1 MSALS
6 EQQIEAMRSS
16 LEGLAVGD
24 AFGDRVFFE
33 FHSVNVLELP
43 LEKRPLPIG
52 FWTYTDDTQM
62 ALSIVE
68 VLCKQ
73 GQIDQAALA
82 ASFGEHFDPT
92 RGYGPAM
99 YTLLPQLRTGAD
111 WRSAASALFAGSG
124 SFGNGAAMRVAP
136 LGACFAHDL
145 PLLIEQAALSAQI
158 THAHPE
164 AIAGAI
170 AVALAAAHAYR
181 SREANQP
188 PQAGEFLD
196 LIASAVPHSDVQ
208 KGILRAR
215 DLPESGSIWEI
226 VRHLGNGSEITA
238 QDTVPYALWCAAHR
252 LRSYPEALWLTA
264 SGSGDIDTNC
274 AIVGGIVA
282 CATGSEAIPA
292 KWRERAEAL
301 PSWPFAP

>member
-6 EQQIEAMRSS
+6 EQQIQAMRTS
-16 LEGLAVGD
+16 LEGLSIGD

-52 FWTYTDDTQM
+52 FWSYTDDTQM

-68 VLCKQ
+68 VLGKY
-73 GQIDQAALA
+73 GHIDQSALA
-82 ASFGEHFDPT
+82 ESFGKHFEPE
-92 RGYGPAM
+92 RGYGQAM
-99 YTLLPQLRTGAD
+99 YTLLPQLRSGIP
-111 WRSAASALFAGSG
+111 WQSAASALFGGSG

-170 AVALAAAHAYR
+170 AVALAAAYAYR
-181 SREANQP
+181 SRDNDQP
-188 PQAGEFLD
+188 PQAAEFLD
-196 LIASAVPHSDVQ
+196 LIANLVPQSDVQ
-208 KGILRAR
+208 TGILRAR
-215 DLPESGSIWEI
+215 ELSYSGSIWDI
-226 VRHLGNGSEITA
+226 VRHLGNGSAITA
-238 QDTVPYALWCAAHR
+238 QDTVPFALWCAAQR
-252 LRSYPEALWLTA
+252 LHSYPEALWLTA

-282 CATGSEAIPA
+282 CATGSEGIPA

-301 PSWPFAP
+301 PKWIFAG